1 MINSFRFVSAGVS
14 VTAFYRTASSGK
26 LACSNTADNL
36 RYHDGVGA
44 LPDIGDT
51 LYTDNPGVFTDGL
64 GNYGVSTT
72 NAGSI
77 FTSIGVDSGGVV
89 TSTAPC
95 L

>member
-26 LACSNTADNL
+26 LACTNTANIL

-44 LPDIGDT
+44 LPDIGDII
-51 LYTDNPGVFTDGL
+51 YTDNPGTFTDSL
-64 GNYGVSTT
+64 GNYGISTT
-72 NAGSI
+72 NAGTI
-77 FTSIGVDSGGVV
+77 FTSIGVNSSGEV

>member
-26 LACSNTADNL
+26 LACSNPANIL
-36 RYHDGVGA
+36 RYHDGAGA
-44 LPDIGDT
+44 LPQIGDT
-51 LYTDNPGVFTDGL
+51 LYTDNQGTFTDAT

-77 FTSIGVDSGGVV
+77 FTSIGVNSGGVV
-89 TSTAPC
+89 TSTTPC